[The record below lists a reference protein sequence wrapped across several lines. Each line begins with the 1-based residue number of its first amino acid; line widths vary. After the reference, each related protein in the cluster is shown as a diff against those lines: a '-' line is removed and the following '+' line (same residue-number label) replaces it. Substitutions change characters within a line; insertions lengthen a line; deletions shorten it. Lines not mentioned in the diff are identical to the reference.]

1 MSIWNWLLSKL
12 GQEPA
17 TTSSEDTK
25 NEVVSESEDKAV
37 TPEEPAALTTKPT
50 KPKTPATKAPK
61 KPAVKAPKAKVLKAE
76 IPKEEMPEALTEAQL
91 LEGYKKAMQLKKEG
105 KVIAAEKLL
114 MKSCAPASVYKA
126 HYKELF
132 KIWRQYNRDDLK
144 DKKYRKVLDRVQK
157 MLKLDDEMIAE
168 MLRYWGT
175 EQKKNLPEDYFDADR
190 NLLIS
195 DAKALRVAAEALQE
209 NKNVELADSIM
220 EKFSKK

>member
-1 MSIWNWLLSKL
+1 MNIWNWLLSKL
-12 GQEPA
+12 VKKPATESPEEIKNDVVSENEEPVVKSEELVVPA
-17 TTSSEDTK
+17 TTE
-25 NEVVSESEDKAV
+25 
-37 TPEEPAALTTKPT
+37 
-50 KPKTPATKAPK
+50 PKTSKEPT
-61 KPAVKAPKAKVLKAE
+61 VKASETE
-76 IPKEEMPEALTEAQL
+76 ILQDKEPVAPTEAEL

-105 KVIAAEKLL
+105 KVLAAEKLL
-114 MKSCAPASVYKA
+114 MKSCVPASVYKG

-144 DKKYRKVLDRVQK
+144 AKKYRKVSDRVQK

-175 EQKKNLPEDYFDADR
+175 EQKKNLPEDYFDSDR

-209 NKNVELADSIM
+209 NKNVELADSLM